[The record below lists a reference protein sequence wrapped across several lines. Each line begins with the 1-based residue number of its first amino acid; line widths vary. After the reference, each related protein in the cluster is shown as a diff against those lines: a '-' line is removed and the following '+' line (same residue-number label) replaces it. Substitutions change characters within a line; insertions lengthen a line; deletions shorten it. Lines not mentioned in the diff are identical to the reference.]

1 MDGFQTSPDGMLA
14 FNNEPIA
21 NFVPQLTN
29 VFKDAT
35 RGATG
40 PPVALQVGFV
50 IKGQTCKQSAT
61 IDYMRL
67 DEFNFESEFPGCICS
82 NNKGCSTRKL
92 IVRYIREQLGHI
104 LEAGADGIYY
114 AVPGWHTQ
122 LSGLHYVVGNQII
135 GPSIKES
142 VLIAPA
148 VSCIS
153 LFSDSTL
160 TPCESA
166 EMLIKAL
173 TRYPDITVP
182 VYAFTLFGS
191 LRSVLRK
198 EGLPIACVLYLVGN
212 QGFGKTRTAK
222 TFSALYQDDEERLA
236 NVSDAKSTEA
246 AMRDALANAR
256 DQIVLFDD
264 VCQSTDARNQTAR
277 RNLAATLAKAA
288 ANEVPITRMRGK
300 VAEIVE
306 CRASLVITSEFP
318 LEVASD
324 LTRCVIVNVNRQLTG
339 GDGSDRIAAA
349 SALAGYLQ
357 WFAEHSEQE
366 LHRLRTEYSAFKTK
380 ERSHRE
386 ERLQISLWELSSMS
400 LS

>member
-1 MDGFQTSPDGMLA
+1 M
-14 FNNEPIA
+14 
-21 NFVPQLTN
+21 
-29 VFKDAT
+29 
-35 RGATG
+35 
-40 PPVALQVGFV
+40 
-50 IKGQTCKQSAT
+50 
-61 IDYMRL
+61 
-67 DEFNFESEFPGCICS
+67 
-82 NNKGCSTRKL
+82 
-92 IVRYIREQLGHI
+92 IR
-104 LEAGADGIYY
+104 
-114 AVPGWHTQ
+114 
-122 LSGLHYVVGNQII
+122 
-135 GPSIKES
+135 
-142 VLIAPA
+142 
-148 VSCIS
+148 
-153 LFSDSTL
+153 
-160 TPCESA
+160 
-166 EMLIKAL
+166 
-173 TRYPDITVP
+173 ITVP

-222 TFSALYQDDEERLA
+222 TFSALYQDDEDRLA
-236 NVSDAKSTEA
+236 NVFDAKSTEA

-264 VCQSTDARNQTAR
+264 VCQSTDPRNQTAR
-277 RNLAATLAKAA
+277 RNLAAALAKAA

-300 VAEIVE
+300 VADIVE
-306 CRASLVITSEFP
+306 CRASLVITGEFP

-366 LHRLRTEYSAFKTK
+366 LHRLRAEYSAFKTK

-386 ERLQISLWELSSMS
+386 ERLQISLWELSWVFNSFLRFAEDVGAVSHRATEQIDTVLTNTLHQIFSDTLRRVDKLNTCTLATLTSIIKAGAAAKKFPCFQHNGCLCVRTGDLTSYLQQVTGNPKLVVNDVTTELRRQNLLCMDNTQKS
-400 LS
+400 TRKVQGVRVLTIPLDRLR